1 MADKQPGGDPLR
13 LTREQADR
21 IAGHVRAG
29 MPHEVCGLL
38 GGVGREVRE
47 VHPVPN
53 AAPNPAVAYL
63 MEPAAQLE
71 VMLSLERRGLDLVA
85 IYHSHPPGAI
95 TGPSPSDIAQA
106 TYPGVVYLIV
116 VPAPDG
122 GEITM
127 RGFLL
132 ERGSSSIEVPVMVAE
147 R

>member
-1 MADKQPGGDPLR
+1 MADKQPEGDPLR
-13 LTREQADR
+13 LSREQADQ

-29 MPHEVCGLL
+29 MPCEVCGLL

-47 VHPVPN
+47 MHPVPN
-53 AAPNPAVAYL
+53 TAPNPATAYL
-63 MEPAAQLE
+63 MDPPTQLE
-71 VMLSLERRGLDLVA
+71 IMLSLERRGLDLVA
-85 IYHSHPPGAI
+85 IYHSHPPGSM

-106 TYPGVVYLIV
+106 TYPGVVYLII

-122 GEITM
+122 EDITM

-132 ERGSSSIEVPVMVAE
+132 ERGSAPIEVPITVAE